1 MGSLW
6 PDRLV
11 WNKHRLRRCS
21 MTIEYQTY
29 GLVFYGHR
37 TPAAPVFILHRIQD
51 HTQPYFISIKSD
63 PFGFY
68 YHRIPDDVLSLF
80 E

>member
-37 TPAAPVFILHRIQD
+37 TPAAPVFILHK
-51 HTQPYFISIKSD
+51 TL
-63 PFGFY
+63 
-68 YHRIPDDVLSLF
+68 DVLNSKLV
-80 E
+80 EGLYVNHNVRGQTKYDPT